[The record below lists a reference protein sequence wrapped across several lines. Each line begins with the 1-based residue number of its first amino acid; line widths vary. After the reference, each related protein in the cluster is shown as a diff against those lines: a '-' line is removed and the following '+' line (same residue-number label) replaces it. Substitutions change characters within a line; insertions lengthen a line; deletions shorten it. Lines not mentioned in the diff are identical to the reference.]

1 LNWEGT
7 RRERAKWSSSERY
20 DFFSV
25 LIWGEDT
32 DAIEKLLENKLV
44 SSPRRLV
51 FFFFYFFYLIELHGL
66 GTFSFNVVL
75 KGNDSKFFGSEL
87 NTVHLPEFYLHLVS
101 KNWSFLFI
109 RQESCLKLYNQVTQS
124 LQ

>member
-51 FFFFYFFYLIELHGL
+51 FFFFLFFLLNRIARVRYFF
-66 GTFSFNVVL
+66 F
-75 KGNDSKFFGSEL
+75 
-87 NTVHLPEFYLHLVS
+87 
-101 KNWSFLFI
+101 
-109 RQESCLKLYNQVTQS
+109 
-124 LQ
+124 